1 MKSLVLG
8 RDEDARI
15 TRRYE
20 LTLDEND
27 VKVINKDMHNEFE
40 GADDINFTLEDIAD
54 IYEHNTERFGELNET
69 RYDYRSGYGSY
80 TLIGYVWDYL
90 DEWVWDA
97 NYDEIDSESDYSEDW
112 TERY

>member
-1 MKSLVLG
+1 MKTLVLC
-8 RDEDARI
+8 RDEDVRV

-27 VKVINKDMHNEFE
+27 VKVVNEDMHKEFE
-40 GADDINFTLEDIAD
+40 GADDINFTLEDLAD
-54 IYEHNTERFGELNET
+54 IYVHNTDRFGELNET
-69 RYDYRSGYGSY
+69 RYTYRGGYGTC
-80 TLIGYVWDYL
+80 TLIEYVWGYL

-97 NYDEIDSESDYSEDW
+97 DYDEVDSESDYTENW